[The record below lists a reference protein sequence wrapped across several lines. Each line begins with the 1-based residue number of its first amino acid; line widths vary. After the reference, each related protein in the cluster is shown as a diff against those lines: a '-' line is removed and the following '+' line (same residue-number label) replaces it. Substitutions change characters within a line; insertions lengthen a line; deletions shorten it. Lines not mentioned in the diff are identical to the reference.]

1 MAGATTVS
9 DKAKADEELTS
20 ALNRLMVV
28 VENYPDL
35 ASVLVEKYG
44 FHCIGCMAA
53 GMETLEEGA
62 SVHGMEEKEIE
73 KLVKDLK
80 KRVEV
85 KKK

>member
-1 MAGATTVS
+1 MTN
-9 DKAKADEELTS
+9 KAKTITKDILI
-20 ALNRLMVV
+20 L
-28 VENYPDL
+28 D
-35 ASVLVEKYG
+35 LVETYPELAETLTDEYK

-62 SVHGMEEKEIE
+62 TVHGMELKEIE

>member
-1 MAGATTVS
+1 MKKQKIEITKDILIG
-9 DKAKADEELTS
+9 DL
-20 ALNRLMVV
+20 

-80 KRVEV
+80 KRVKED
-85 KKK
+85 

>member
-1 MAGATTVS
+1 M
-9 DKAKADEELTS
+9 
-20 ALNRLMVV
+20 LMTKQKIEITKDILIGDL

-62 SVHGMEEKEIE
+62 TVHGMESKEIE

>member
-1 MAGATTVS
+1 MNKQKIEISKDILIG
-9 DKAKADEELTS
+9 DL
-20 ALNRLMVV
+20 

-62 SVHGMEEKEIE
+62 TVHGMEPKEIE

>member
-1 MAGATTVS
+1 MAKQKIEITKDILIG
-9 DKAKADEELTS
+9 DL
-20 ALNRLMVV
+20 

-35 ASVLVEKYG
+35 SSVLVEKYG

-62 SVHGMEEKEIE
+62 TVHGMELKEIE

>member
-1 MAGATTVS
+1 MKK
-9 DKAKADEELTS
+9 DKKIEITKDVLIGEL
-20 ALNRLMVV
+20 
-28 VENYPDL
+28 VENYPEL
-35 ASVLVEKYG
+35 AKVLVEDYG

-62 SVHGMEEKEIE
+62 TVHGMESKEIE

>member
-1 MAGATTVS
+1 MTKQKIEITKDILIG
-9 DKAKADEELTS
+9 DL
-20 ALNRLMVV
+20 

-62 SVHGMEEKEIE
+62 TVHGMESKEIE